1 MGIIF
6 SQCQK
11 RAQLWS
17 YGCLFQFKSSSIT
30 NQYIFSRKENMF
42 NIHSIYVKHKIHLKG
57 KNNCCQFQKLDML
70 IWVHFFQWR
79 KHDEVIEVK
88 HTCIMYVRIHL
99 PTTTTTTKRSHT
111 QQTHSMILNRKQQ
124 IFNSKMTQISICE
137 FLWVCVLC
145 NASTQISWT
154 RVPPWP
160 LHAKCTA

>member
-11 RAQLWS
+11 QAQLWS

-30 NQYIFSRKENMF
+30 NQSIFSRNENMF
-42 NIHSIYVKHKIHLKG
+42 NIHSIYVKQKIHLKR
-57 KNNCCQFQKLDML
+57 KNNCCLFQKLNML
-70 IWVHFFQWR
+70 IWVHFFQWQ

-88 HTCIMYVRIHL
+88 HTCIMYVWIHL
-99 PTTTTTTKRSHT
+99 PTTTTTKRSHT

-124 IFNSKMTQISICE
+124 MFDSICE

-145 NASTQISWT
+145 IHTDFLNTSSSLASACQ
-154 RVPPWP
+154 
-160 LHAKCTA
+160 A